1 MTEWTM
7 DRRAFLKA
15 AGVLGAGVAMKPG
28 FAWSAAGDTL
38 RIRMEGDLQ
47 CLDPAFMNGGIED
60 VMMRGIYVS
69 LNHFGDIRKGSPWS
83 LWGAE
88 KLEQKD
94 PKTIAFTL
102 IDGLKW
108 SGGFGAV
115 TADDV
120 KFSFERIAD
129 KALASPWAYQFEK
142 LDRVEVVDA
151 RSGIIH
157 LKEPY
162 QPIFVTSLPY
172 YGGHIISRA
181 GTEKAGGKFTT
192 QPPATCGPY
201 LFSDWQQKQ
210 KVTLT
215 ANPDWPGPKP
225 DFSKVEIYV
234 VSDDQAAQ
242 LAYEADAFD
251 YTKIA
256 ISATKAVK
264 ASPPAD
270 TTLIEA
276 QSTRYVWLT
285 INMLSPRLKDL
296 KVRQAVQYGVDVGQV
311 LTGVY
316 DDLTKR
322 STGVVQPGTKFAR
335 AGNLIAAVDYEK
347 SAALLKEAG
356 VSDLSLTL
364 TVMNDSIRTAT
375 AQIIQASLEQAGIKV
390 EIQPYDEAAFWG
402 VGDKTQG
409 DGYKNIDLALMD
421 FAGGIDPSENLVW
434 FRPDQ
439 IGAYNWS
446 GFDSAEFETSYQQ
459 LVAESD
465 EAKRIALSNRM
476 EDLMEQSGGFVFICG
491 ESLVAIHKTTP
502 PAGFIR
508 TVTPIRCCS
517 RRRRKTRVHGQEGH
531 NRLAGVHDGSPTRRC
546 KKEARREEGPAALQ
560 PRTGG
565 CAPLHADRGGDAV
578 PVGRRHRRFHH
589 RSHLQGGRRL
599 ARPHQPPFRKPRRVA
614 GRGLQILALC
624 QRQQPDRRS
633 QAPSRRDFRLVAAS
647 STCRPGALQLFTRIF
662 QPREPA
668 DLAVAVGRD
677 RRQPTPQGGA
687 PRTLRCLPGG
697 TGGGHCGCRHTARQ
711 ASRRACAGAQFHRS
725 GRRVVARMV
734 P

>member
-1 MTEWTM
+1 MTRWNI

-15 AGVLGAGVAMKPG
+15 AGALGAGLAMKPG
-28 FAWSAAGDTL
+28 FAWSADGDTL
-38 RIRMEGDLQ
+38 RIRMDGDLQ
-47 CLDPAFMNGGIED
+47 TLDPAFMIGGIED
-60 VMMRGIYVS
+60 VIMRGIYVS
-69 LNHFGDIRKGSPWS
+69 LNRLGDLREGSPWS

-88 KLEQKD
+88 KLELTD

-108 SGGFGAV
+108 SNGLGPV
-115 TADDV
+115 TSEDV
-120 KFSFERIAD
+120 KFSYERIAD
-129 KALASPWAYQFEK
+129 PKLSSPWAYQFEK

-151 RSGIIH
+151 KSGIIH
-157 LKEPY
+157 LKDPY

-192 QPPATCGPY
+192 EPPATCGPY
-201 LFSDWQQKQ
+201 LFSKWEQKQ

-225 DFSKVEIYV
+225 DFGKVEIYIV
-234 VSDDQAAQ
+234 ADDQAAQ

-264 ASPPAD
+264 ASPPAN
-270 TTLIEA
+270 TAVIEA

-296 KVRQAVQYGVDVGQV
+296 KVRQAVQYGVDVGQI

-335 AGNLIAAVDYEK
+335 ANNLIAAPDYEK
-347 SAALLKEAG
+347 SAALLTEAG

-402 VGDKTQG
+402 IGDKTQG

-421 FAGGIDPSENLVW
+421 FAGGVDPSENLVW

-446 GFDSAEFETSYQQ
+446 GFDSPEFETGYQQ

-465 EAKRIALSNRM
+465 PAKRVALSNRM
-476 EDLMEQSGGFVFICG
+476 EDLMEQSGGFVFICHQP
-491 ESLVAIHKTTP
+491 LVVIHKTSFEP
-502 PAGFIR
+502 VIYPD
-508 TVTPIRCCS
+508 
-517 RRRRKTRVHGQEGH
+517 GH
-531 NRLAGVHDGSPTRRC
+531 PNPVLF
-546 KKEARREEGPAALQ
+546 KKKA
-560 PRTGG
+560 
-565 CAPLHADRGGDAV
+565 
-578 PVGRRHRRFHH
+578 
-589 RSHLQGGRRL
+589 
-599 ARPHQPPFRKPRRVA
+599 
-614 GRGLQILALC
+614 
-624 QRQQPDRRS
+624 
-633 QAPSRRDFRLVAAS
+633 
-647 STCRPGALQLFTRIF
+647 
-662 QPREPA
+662 
-668 DLAVAVGRD
+668 
-677 RRQPTPQGGA
+677 
-687 PRTLRCLPGG
+687 
-697 TGGGHCGCRHTARQ
+697 
-711 ASRRACAGAQFHRS
+711 
-725 GRRVVARMV
+725 
-734 P
+734 

>member
-1 MTEWTM
+1 MTQWNM

-15 AGVLGAGVAMKPG
+15 AGALGAGLTMKPG

-47 CLDPAFMNGGIED
+47 TLDPAFMIGGIED
-60 VMMRGIYVS
+60 VTMRGIYVS
-69 LNHFGDIRKGSPWS
+69 LNRLGDLRAGSPWS
-83 LWGAE
+83 PWGAE
-88 KLEQKD
+88 KLELKD

-108 SGGFGAV
+108 SNGFGPV
-115 TADDV
+115 TAEDV
-120 KFSFERIAD
+120 KFSYERIAD
-129 KALASPWAYQFEK
+129 PKLSSPWAYQFEK

-157 LKEPY
+157 LKDPY

-172 YGGHIISRA
+172 YGGHIICRA

-192 QPPATCGPY
+192 EPPATCGPY

-225 DFSKVEIYV
+225 DFGKVEIYIV
-234 VSDDQAAQ
+234 ADDQAAQ

-264 ASPPAD
+264 ASPPAN
-270 TTLIEA
+270 TKVIEA

-296 KVRQAVQYGVDVGQV
+296 KVRQAVQYGVDVGQI

-335 AGNLIAAVDYEK
+335 AGNLIAAPDYEK
-347 SAALLKEAG
+347 SAALLTEAG
-356 VSDLSLTL
+356 VSNLSLTL

-421 FAGGIDPSENLVW
+421 FAGGVDPSENLVW

-446 GFDSAEFETSYQQ
+446 GFDSPEFETGYQQ

-465 EAKRIALSNRM
+465 EPKRIALSNRM
-476 EDLMEQSGGFVFICG
+476 EDLMEQSGGFVFICHQP
-491 ESLVAIHKTTP
+491 LVVIHKADFEP
-502 PAGFIR
+502 VIYPD
-508 TVTPIRCCS
+508 
-517 RRRRKTRVHGQEGH
+517 GH
-531 NRLAGVHDGSPTRRC
+531 PNPVLF
-546 KKEARREEGPAALQ
+546 KKA
-560 PRTGG
+560 
-565 CAPLHADRGGDAV
+565 
-578 PVGRRHRRFHH
+578 
-589 RSHLQGGRRL
+589 
-599 ARPHQPPFRKPRRVA
+599 
-614 GRGLQILALC
+614 
-624 QRQQPDRRS
+624 
-633 QAPSRRDFRLVAAS
+633 
-647 STCRPGALQLFTRIF
+647 
-662 QPREPA
+662 
-668 DLAVAVGRD
+668 
-677 RRQPTPQGGA
+677 
-687 PRTLRCLPGG
+687 
-697 TGGGHCGCRHTARQ
+697 
-711 ASRRACAGAQFHRS
+711 
-725 GRRVVARMV
+725 
-734 P
+734 

>member
-1 MTEWTM
+1 MSEWTM

-15 AGVLGAGVAMKPG
+15 AGVLGAGLAMKPG

-151 RSGIIH
+151 RNGIIH

-264 ASPPAD
+264 EKPPAD
-270 TTLIEA
+270 TNLIEA

-285 INMLSPRLKDL
+285 INMLSPRLKDP
-296 KVRQAVQYGVDVGQV
+296 KVRQAVQYGVDVGQI

-335 AGNLIAAVDYEK
+335 ASNLIAAPDYEK

-356 VSDLSLTL
+356 VGDLSLTL

-446 GFDSAEFETSYQQ
+446 GFDSPEFETSYQQ

-476 EDLMEQSGGFVFICG
+476 EDLMEQSGGFVFICHQP
-491 ESLVAIHKTTP
+491 LVAIHKTAFDP
-502 PAGFIR
+502 VIYPD
-508 TVTPIRCCS
+508 
-517 RRRRKTRVHGQEGH
+517 GH
-531 NRLAGVHDGSPTRRC
+531 PNPVLF
-546 KKEARREEGPAALQ
+546 KKKA
-560 PRTGG
+560 
-565 CAPLHADRGGDAV
+565 
-578 PVGRRHRRFHH
+578 
-589 RSHLQGGRRL
+589 
-599 ARPHQPPFRKPRRVA
+599 
-614 GRGLQILALC
+614 
-624 QRQQPDRRS
+624 
-633 QAPSRRDFRLVAAS
+633 
-647 STCRPGALQLFTRIF
+647 
-662 QPREPA
+662 
-668 DLAVAVGRD
+668 
-677 RRQPTPQGGA
+677 
-687 PRTLRCLPGG
+687 
-697 TGGGHCGCRHTARQ
+697 
-711 ASRRACAGAQFHRS
+711 
-725 GRRVVARMV
+725 
-734 P
+734 

>member
-1 MTEWTM
+1 MTRWNM

-15 AGVLGAGVAMKPG
+15 AGALGAGLAMKPG
-28 FAWSAAGDTL
+28 FAWSADGDTL
-38 RIRMEGDLQ
+38 RIRMDGDLQ
-47 CLDPAFMNGGIED
+47 TLDPAFMIGGIED
-60 VMMRGIYVS
+60 VIMRGIYVS
-69 LNHFGDIRKGSPWS
+69 LNRLGDLREGSPWS
-83 LWGAE
+83 LWGAQT
-88 KLEQKD
+88 LELKD

-108 SGGFGAV
+108 SKGLGPV
-115 TADDV
+115 TAEDV
-120 KFSFERIAD
+120 KFSYERIAD
-129 KALASPWAYQFEK
+129 PKLSSPWAYQFEK

-157 LKEPY
+157 LKDPY

-192 QPPATCGPY
+192 EPPATCGPY

-225 DFSKVEIYV
+225 DFGKVEIYIV
-234 VSDDQAAQ
+234 ADDQAAQ

-264 ASPPAD
+264 ASPPAN
-270 TTLIEA
+270 TKVIEA

-296 KVRQAVQYGVDVGQV
+296 KVRQAVQYGVDVGQI

-335 AGNLIAAVDYEK
+335 ASNLIAAPDYEK
-347 SAALLKEAG
+347 SAALLTEAG

-421 FAGGIDPSENLVW
+421 FAGGVDPSENLVW

-465 EAKRIALSNRM
+465 PAKRVALSNRM
-476 EDLMEQSGGFVFICG
+476 EDLMEQSGGFVFICHQP
-491 ESLVAIHKTTP
+491 LVVIHKTDFEP
-502 PAGFIR
+502 VIYPDGHPNPVLF
-508 TVTPIRCCS
+508 
-517 RRRRKTRVHGQEGH
+517 KKRV
-531 NRLAGVHDGSPTRRC
+531 
-546 KKEARREEGPAALQ
+546 
-560 PRTGG
+560 
-565 CAPLHADRGGDAV
+565 
-578 PVGRRHRRFHH
+578 
-589 RSHLQGGRRL
+589 
-599 ARPHQPPFRKPRRVA
+599 
-614 GRGLQILALC
+614 
-624 QRQQPDRRS
+624 
-633 QAPSRRDFRLVAAS
+633 
-647 STCRPGALQLFTRIF
+647 
-662 QPREPA
+662 
-668 DLAVAVGRD
+668 
-677 RRQPTPQGGA
+677 
-687 PRTLRCLPGG
+687 
-697 TGGGHCGCRHTARQ
+697 
-711 ASRRACAGAQFHRS
+711 
-725 GRRVVARMV
+725 
-734 P
+734 